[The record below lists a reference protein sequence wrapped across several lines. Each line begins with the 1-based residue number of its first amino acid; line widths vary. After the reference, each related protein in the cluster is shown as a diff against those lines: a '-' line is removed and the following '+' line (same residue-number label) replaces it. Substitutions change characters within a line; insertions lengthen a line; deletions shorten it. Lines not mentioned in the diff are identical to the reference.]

1 MTATIAES
9 HFRPRRRLRRLSI
22 RRRKGAGDTP
32 AVSLPTLTAAQKDV
46 VLASTA
52 ELIAASAAGRAP
64 AIADPS
70 LAGAY
75 GLSVAGVFVTLKR
88 RRHLRGCTGGLR
100 NHPVLFG
107 EALVDA
113 VEGTVHRDVRFP
125 PISIGEV
132 SHLDLDIWLLS
143 QPEAV
148 TETGEDRLRAVE
160 VGRHGLVMN
169 RGDKHGLLLPGVP
182 VEHGWDARTFLE
194 QTCVK
199 AGLHPSQWKDDAT
212 ALFRFEGESFG
223 GPLERWLKHEEAP
236 PITDRDE
243 LAGFYDLCWDNIV
256 ATIQGATPRYFHP
269 GLRDV
274 RVSGAIVRLRLPGNR
289 GEFQIAQ
296 ISLRPALHVQNLLL
310 QIGQSA
316 AAALAQRGVHVGNL
330 GLVGMG
336 LTLLGDPQL
345 LGTAR
350 DHGDVEA
357 GRAIL
362 VSERQ
367 RHALVHHPESPA
379 AETLDHAIEA
389 AQVRH
394 KEQALV
400 FSLQAFSTDRSVVF
414 SNAPKPRRGPA
425 DRPTGVAGSFYPVDP
440 NALGQMVD
448 DLLARS
454 KEAALPKRPVAAAMV
469 PHAGLRFSGLIAA
482 QVLQSIELP
491 TRIIVLG
498 PKHTP
503 HGMDWAVAPHETWKL
518 PTGELASDFMLAR
531 KLSREIPGLE
541 MDATAHE
548 REHAIEVELP
558 FLVKLAPMSHVLGI
572 ALGGDSDWASA
583 CRFADGL
590 VKVVQSLPEP
600 PLLLISSDMNHFATD
615 AETRRLDA
623 IALKALERLDPH
635 AALDTIRGH
644 NISMCGVFPAV
655 IVMET
660 LRRLGRLTK
669 ATRCGYAT
677 SADATGE
684 TDRVVG
690 YAGMLFE

>member
-1 MTATIAES
+1 M
-9 HFRPRRRLRRLSI
+9 L
-22 RRRKGAGDTP
+22 
-32 AVSLPTLTAAQKDV
+32 LTADQKDAI
-46 VLASTA
+46 LAATA

-64 AIADPS
+64 LIADPG

-75 GLSVAGVFVTLKR
+75 ALPVAGVFVTLKR
-88 RRHLRGCTGGLR
+88 GRQLRGCTGGLKSE
-100 NHPVLFG
+100 PVLFG

-113 VEGTVHRDVRFP
+113 VEGTVHRDLRFP

-132 SHLDLDIWLLS
+132 AHLDLDIWLLS
-143 QPEAV
+143 HPEPVAEV
-148 TETGEDRLRAVE
+148 GEDRSRAVE

-212 ALFRFEGESFG
+212 TLLRFGGQSFG
-223 GPLERWLKHEEAP
+223 GSLSRWLAPETAP
-236 PITDRDE
+236 PLTDVTE
-243 LAGFYDLCWDNIV
+243 LGAFYDHCWDNIV
-256 ATIQGATPRYFHP
+256 AALQGATPRYYHP
-269 GLRDV
+269 GLRDL

-289 GEFQIAQ
+289 GEFQLAQ
-296 ISLRPALHVQNLLL
+296 ISLRPALHAQNLVL
-310 QIGQSA
+310 QLGQSA
-316 AAALAQRGVHVGNL
+316 AVALSQRGVHVGNL

-345 LGTAR
+345 LGTVS
-350 DHGDVEA
+350 DHGEVD
-357 GRAIL
+357 GQRAVL

-367 RHALVHHPESPA
+367 RQALVHAPESPGN
-379 AETLDHAIEA
+379 ETLNQAALAAHVRHPEHAI
-389 AQVRH
+389 VY
-394 KEQALV
+394 
-400 FSLQAFSTDRSVVF
+400 SLQAFSTDRSVTF
-414 SNAPKPRRGPA
+414 TNAPKPRRGPA
-425 DRPTGVAGSFYPVDP
+425 DRPSGVAGSFYPVDP
-440 NALGQMVD
+440 HSLHTTVE

-454 KEAALPKRPVAAAMV
+454 KMSALPKRTVAAAMV
-469 PHAGLRFSGLIAA
+469 PHAGLRFSGVIAA

-491 TRIIVLG
+491 DRILVLG

-503 HGMDWAVAPHETWKL
+503 HGMDWAVAPHEKWRL
-518 PTGELASDFMLAR
+518 PGGEMASEFMLAR
-531 KLSREIPGLE
+531 KLHQAIPGLE
-541 MDATAHE
+541 MDAAAHE
-548 REHAIEVELP
+548 KEHAIEVELP
-558 FLVKLAPMSHVLGI
+558 LLMKLAPASRVVGI

-583 CRFADGL
+583 CRFAEGL
-590 VKVVQSLPEP
+590 ERVIRSLPEP

-615 AETRRLDA
+615 AETRRLDD
-623 IALKALERLDPH
+623 IALEALERLDPE
-635 AALDTIRGH
+635 AALETIRAH

-677 SADATGE
+677 SADTTGE

>member
-1 MTATIAES
+1 MS
-9 HFRPRRRLRRLSI
+9 
-22 RRRKGAGDTP
+22 
-32 AVSLPTLTAAQKDV
+32 LTAEQKDV

-52 ELIAASAAGRAP
+52 ELIAAAAAGRAP

-75 GLSVAGVFVTLKR
+75 GQTVAGVFVTLKR
-88 RRHLRGCTGGLR
+88 GRHLRGCTGGLKSR
-100 NHPVLFG
+100 PVLLG
-107 EALVDA
+107 ESLVDA

-132 SHLDLDIWLLS
+132 AHLDLDVWLLS
-143 QPEAV
+143 EPEPV

-212 ALFRFEGESFG
+212 ALLRFGGESFG
-223 GPLERWLKHEEAP
+223 GPLNRWLRLEEAP
-236 PITDRDE
+236 PFTDRTE
-243 LAGFYDLCWDNIV
+243 LGGFYDFCWDNIV
-256 ATIQGATPRYFHP
+256 ATMQGATPRYFHP
-269 GLRDV
+269 GLRDL

-289 GEFQIAQ
+289 GEFQLAQ
-296 ISLRPALHVQNLLL
+296 ISLRPALHAQNLLL
-310 QIGQSA
+310 QMGQSA

-336 LTLLGDPQL
+336 LTLLGDPHL
-345 LGTAR
+345 LGTVR
-350 DHGDVEA
+350 DHGDFEA

-367 RHALVHHPESPA
+367 RQALVHQPESTGNETLSRALESAQVQHPE
-379 AETLDHAIEA
+379 HAI
-389 AQVRH
+389 
-394 KEQALV
+394 LY
-400 FSLQAFSTDRSVVF
+400 SLQAFTTDRSVVF
-414 SNAPKPRRGPA
+414 SNVPRPRRGPA
-425 DRPTGVAGSFYPVDP
+425 DRPSAVAGAFYPVDP
-440 NALGQMVD
+440 NALAQMVD

-454 KEAALPKRPVAAAMV
+454 KEAAPPKRPVAAAMV
-469 PHAGLRFSGLIAA
+469 PHAGLRFSGLVAA
-482 QVLQSIELP
+482 QVLQSIEL
-491 TRIIVLG
+491 TGRILVLG

-503 HGMDWAVAPHETWKL
+503 HGMDWAVAPHEKWRL
-518 PTGELASDFMLAR
+518 PGGEIASDFMLAR
-531 KLSREIPGLE
+531 KLSQSIPGLE
-541 MDATAHE
+541 MDANAHE
-548 REHAIEVELP
+548 KEHAIEVELP
-558 FLVKLAPMSHVLGI
+558 FLAKLAPQSRVIGI
-572 ALGGDSDWASA
+572 ALGGDADWPSA
-583 CRFADGL
+583 CRFAEGL
-590 VKVVQSLPEP
+590 ERVIRSLPEP

-623 IALKALERLDPH
+623 IALEALERLDPE
-635 AALDTIRGH
+635 AALGTIRGH

-677 SADATGE
+677 SADTTGE
-684 TDRVVG
+684 KDRVVG

>member
-1 MTATIAES
+1 M
-9 HFRPRRRLRRLSI
+9 L
-22 RRRKGAGDTP
+22 
-32 AVSLPTLTAAQKDV
+32 LTAAQKDV
-46 VLASTA
+46 VLAATA
-52 ELIAASAAGRAP
+52 ELIAAAAAGRAP
-64 AIADPS
+64 FIGDPG

-75 GLSVAGVFVTLKR
+75 ALPVAGVFVTLKR
-88 RRHLRGCTGGLR
+88 GRHLRGCTGGLKSE
-100 NHPVLFG
+100 PVLFG

-113 VEGTVHRDVRFP
+113 VEGTVHRDLRFP
-125 PISIGEV
+125 TISVGEV
-132 SHLDLDIWLLS
+132 AHLDLDLWLLS
-143 QPEAV
+143 EPEKIAEV
-148 TETGEDRLRAVE
+148 GEDRLGAVE

-212 ALFRFEGESFG
+212 TVLRFGGESFG
-223 GPLERWLKHEEAP
+223 APLSRWLPPEETP
-236 PITDRDE
+236 PFTDRTE
-243 LAGFYDLCWDNIV
+243 LGAFYDYCWDNIV
-256 ATIQGATPRYFHP
+256 AALQGATPRYYHP
-269 GLRDV
+269 GLRDL
-274 RVSGAIVRLRLPGNR
+274 RLAGAIVRLRLPANR

-296 ISLRPALHVQNLLL
+296 ISLRPALHAQNLLL
-310 QIGQSA
+310 QLGQSA
-316 AAALAQRGVHVGNL
+316 AVALAHRGVHVGNL
-330 GLVGMG
+330 SLVGMG

-345 LGTAR
+345 LGSVR
-350 DHGDVEA
+350 DHGDLET
-357 GRAIL
+357 GRALL

-367 RHALVHHPESPA
+367 RQALVHQPEASA
-379 AETLDHAIEA
+379 SETLSRAVEA

-394 KEQALV
+394 PEQAIV
-400 FSLQAFSTDRSVVF
+400 YSLQAFSSDRSVAF
-414 SNAPKPRRGPA
+414 TNAPKPRRGPA
-425 DRPTGVAGSFYPVDP
+425 DRPSGVAGSFYPVDP
-440 NALGQMVD
+440 HSLRETVD

-469 PHAGLRFSGLIAA
+469 PHAGLVFSGVIAA

-491 TRIIVLG
+491 SRIIVIG

-503 HGMDWAVAPHETWKL
+503 SGMDWAVAPHEKWRL
-518 PTGELASDFMLAR
+518 PGGEMASEFMLAR
-531 KLSREIPGLE
+531 KLSQAIPGLE
-541 MDATAHE
+541 MDAAAHE
-548 REHAIEVELP
+548 KEHAIEVELP
-558 FLVKLAPMSHVLGI
+558 LLMRLAPASRVVGI
-572 ALGGDSDWASA
+572 ALGGDADWASA
-583 CRFADGL
+583 CRFAEGL
-590 VKVVQSLPEP
+590 ERVIRSLPEP

-623 IALKALERLDPH
+623 IALEALERLDPE
-635 AALDTIRGH
+635 AALETIRAH

>member
-1 MTATIAES
+1 MAES
-9 HFRPRRRLRRLSI
+9 P
-22 RRRKGAGDTP
+22 
-32 AVSLPTLTAAQKDV
+32 LTAAQQDV

-64 AIADPS
+64 TIADPS

-75 GLSVAGVFVTLKR
+75 GLPVAGVFVTLKR

-100 NHPVLFG
+100 NQPVVFG

-132 SHLDLDIWLLS
+132 AHLDLDIWLLS
-143 QPEAV
+143 EPERV
-148 TETGEDRLRAVE
+148 PEQGEDRIRAVE

-199 AGLHPSQWKDDAT
+199 AGLHPSQWKDEAT
-212 ALFRFEGESFG
+212 SLFRFGGASFG
-223 GPLERWLKHEEAP
+223 GPLSRWLTPEQTP
-236 PITDRDE
+236 PFTDRTE
-243 LAGFYDLCWDNIV
+243 LSGFFDFCWENIV
-256 ATIQGATPRYFHP
+256 AAVQGATPRYFHP
-269 GLRDV
+269 GLRDLLV
-274 RVSGAIVRLRLPGNR
+274 NGAILRLRLPGNR
-289 GEFQIAQ
+289 GEFQLAQ
-296 ISLRPALHVQNLLL
+296 IALRPALHAQNLLL
-310 QIGQSA
+310 QMGQSA
-316 AAALAQRGVHVGNL
+316 ATALMQRGVHVGNL

-336 LTLLGDPQL
+336 LTLLGDPHL
-345 LGTAR
+345 LGAA
-350 DHGDVEA
+350 GDPGEIEPS
-357 GRAIL
+357 RAIL
-362 VSERQ
+362 ISERQ
-367 RHALVHHPESPA
+367 RQALVHQPESPGS
-379 AETLDHAIEA
+379 ETLSRAIES

-394 KEQALV
+394 PEHAVV
-400 FSLQAFSTDRSVVF
+400 FGLQAFSTDRSVVF
-414 SNAPKPRRGPA
+414 TNAPKPRRGPA
-425 DRPTGVAGSFYPVDP
+425 DRPTGVAGSFYPNDP
-440 NALGQMVD
+440 SSLRLLVD

-454 KEAALPKRPVAAAMV
+454 KEAALPKRTAAAAMV
-469 PHAGLRFSGLIAA
+469 PHAGLRFSGAIAA

-491 TRIIVLG
+491 ARILVIG

-503 HGMDWAVAPHETWKL
+503 NGMDWAVSPHEKWRL
-518 PTGELASDFMLAR
+518 PGGEMASDFMFAR
-531 KLSREIPGLE
+531 KLSQAIPGLE
-541 MDATAHE
+541 MDAGAHE

-558 FLVKLAPMSHVLGI
+558 LLLKLAPESRVIGI
-572 ALGGDSDWASA
+572 ALGGDADWPSA
-583 CRFADGL
+583 QRFAEGL
-590 VKVVQSLPEP
+590 ERVIRSMPEP

-623 IALKALERLDPH
+623 IALEALDRLEPEAALE
-635 AALDTIRGH
+635 TIRAH

-660 LRRLGRLTK
+660 LRRLGRLKK

-677 SADATGE
+677 SAVVTGE